1 MTKLEQALAQAVAEE
16 NYEAAATF
24 RDMIAEGKTDPPA
37 EHEHNAHSLLGER
50 GIEIFDEFIRQLRT
64 IRKYRRTSERTI
76 LKDVIVF
83 FDRQQQLVIMVY
95 KEHTMRAIISN
106 ASITYFTE

>member
-64 IRKYRRTSERTI
+64 IRKYRRTDRHCRRA
-76 LKDVIVF
+76 
-83 FDRQQQLVIMVY
+83 FDGGNAVLGGVVLFRLV
-95 KEHTMRAIISN
+95 KSKR
-106 ASITYFTE
+106 